1 MANENVLQ
9 NEAIKDFDFE
19 AMEDLISQQLEDQ
32 IADLEVI
39 KEQRDKIGTPESL
52 VNAVIDAAVEGF
64 NNNIAQQFG
73 EDFIRNN
80 GGLNLDLSRD
90 AHFQTVDNF
99 ADEKFAEHNPH
110 AGEYQ
115 QKHEAMQSNFEK
127 DAQGNIRYH
136 TDRSGKTKENL
147 VKGAR
152 TPYDKNRPG
161 GSKESGTDMDHTVSA
176 GELMRD
182 PAANLYMSEDARIAF
197 ANSPQNLNEINSA
210 WNRSKGDLSMEDW
223 LNHPNAN
230 GQTPKEIWGI
240 TDNQEKALRKKDNE
254 ARQAKQNAEQAGKDE
269 IEKLGKASRRD
280 EGVRILK
287 GAGKAVL
294 MSLLADFVKEVLKEM
309 IIWIKEKGRKLNTLM
324 DHFKSALSNFI
335 RNLKENLFQSTRTAV
350 TTVVTAIFGEV
361 VTVINKAITFLKQS
375 WKTVKDVIT
384 YMKSPNH
391 KRESSVE
398 MMSGIS
404 KIVVTGLAT
413 VGTIALSEVV
423 GKGLVAV
430 FPALAAG
437 GIADM
442 IGLLI
447 SGIVVAIISML
458 IMRKIDKF
466 IDNKLKEESSKAII
480 AKQNEILNLQE
491 QQIAV
496 AGAKI
501 EVKRRNTQNFIQQT
515 QENARAA
522 LKRISDNDNIEIS
535 KIDFI
540 SENKSELDRQQKE
553 LDRLSKVLD
562 DLL

>member
-1 MANENVLQ
+1 MANENMLQ

-73 EDFIRNN
+73 EDFIRDN

-99 ADEKFAEHNPH
+99 ADGKFAEHNPH

-161 GSKESGTDMDHTVSA
+161 GSKERGTDMDHTMSA

-501 EVKRRNTQNFIQQT
+501 EVKRRNSF
-515 QENARAA
+515 
-522 LKRISDNDNIEIS
+522 
-535 KIDFI
+535 
-540 SENKSELDRQQKE
+540 
-553 LDRLSKVLD
+553 
-562 DLL
+562 

>member
-1 MANENVLQ
+1 MANENALQ

-19 AMEDLISQQLEDQ
+19 AMETELSEQFENQ

-39 KEQRDKIGTPESL
+39 KEQRDKIGTPEGL
-52 VNAVIDAAVEGF
+52 ANAVIAAAVEGF
-64 NNNIAQQFG
+64 NNNLAQQLG

-80 GGLNLDLSRD
+80 GGLNLDLSRG

-99 ADEKFAEHNPH
+99 SDGKFAEHNAH

-115 QKHEAMQSNFEK
+115 QKYEAMQSNFEK

-136 TDRSGKTKENL
+136 TDRSGKTKESL
-147 VKGAR
+147 VKGTR
-152 TPYDKNRPG
+152 TPYDKNRPS
-161 GSKESGTDMDHTVSA
+161 GSKERGTDMDHTVSA

-182 PAANLYMSEDARIAF
+182 PAVNLYMSEDTRIAF

-210 WNRSKGDLSMEDW
+210 WNKSKGDLSMEDW

-240 TDNQEKALRKKDNE
+240 TDEQEKALRKKDNE
-254 ARQAKQNAEQAGKDE
+254 ARQAKQNAEQSGKDE
-269 IEKLGKASRRD
+269 IEDQGKASRRD
-280 EGVRILK
+280 EGMRILK

-294 MSLLADFVKEVLKEM
+294 MSLLAGFVKEVLKEL
-309 IIWIKEKGRKLNTLM
+309 IIWLKEKGRKLNTLM
-324 DHFKSALSNFI
+324 NHFKFALSNFI
-335 RNLKENLFQSTRTAV
+335 SNLKKNLFQSARTAV

-375 WKTVKDVIT
+375 WKTVKDVMT
-384 YMKSPNH
+384 YMKSPKH
-391 KRESSVE
+391 KRESSAE

-430 FPALAAG
+430 FPALAVG
-437 GIADM
+437 GIADT

-447 SGIVVAIISML
+447 SGIVMAIISTL
-458 IMRKIDKF
+458 IMKQIDKF
-466 IDNKLKEESSKAII
+466 IANKLKEGSSKKII
-480 AKQNEILNLQE
+480 AKQNEILNTQE
-491 QQIAV
+491 KHIAV

-501 EVKRRNTQNFIQQT
+501 EVKSRNIQNFIQQT
-515 QENARAA
+515 QENAGAA

-553 LDRLSKVLD
+553 LDSLSKILD